1 VELVPNSHRN
11 SRLAGV
17 EPNRRAFI
25 AKFAGAV
32 FAAPVISSFA
42 LDGIAQARP
51 ATGHRHDCR
60 HHHHHYGNMSH
71 GNQSYGNQC
80 YGNMSHGNQCYG
92 NMSHGNQCY
101 GNMSYG
107 NMSYGNGGDR
117 DECHDDPYWWLFG
130 ECFPF
135 DNHRHRRPSWF

>member
-1 VELVPNSHRN
+1 VELVSNSHRN
-11 SRLAGV
+11 SRLSGV

-51 ATGHRHDCR
+51 TKGHRHDCR
-60 HHHHHYGNMSH
+60 HHNHHYGNMSYGNQCHGNMAYGNMSH
-71 GNQSYGNQC
+71 GN
-80 YGNMSHGNQCYG
+80 MSC
-92 NMSHGNQCY
+92 
-101 GNMSYG
+101 G

-117 DECHDDPYWWLFG
+117 DECDDDPYWWLFG

-135 DNHRHRRPSWF
+135 DNHRNRGRSWL

>member
-1 VELVPNSHRN
+1 VELVSNSRRN

-51 ATGHRHDCR
+51 TTGQRRDCR
-60 HHHHHYGNMSH
+60 HHHHHHHYGNMSH

-80 YGNMSHGNQCYG
+80 YGNMSYG
-92 NMSHGNQCY
+92 NMSY

-117 DECHDDPYWWLFG
+117 DECHDDPDWWLFG

-135 DNHRHRRPSWF
+135 DNHRRHRSWF